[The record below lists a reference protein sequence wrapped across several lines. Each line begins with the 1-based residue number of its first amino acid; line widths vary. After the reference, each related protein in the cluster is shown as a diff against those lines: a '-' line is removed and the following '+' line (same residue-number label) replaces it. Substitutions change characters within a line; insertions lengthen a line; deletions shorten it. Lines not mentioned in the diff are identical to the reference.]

1 MEETSG
7 PRRYMEEEFDLREY
21 IGVLIKHWKLI
32 ALATF
37 LAAFSA
43 GVVSLLIPPTYEATA
58 GVVVVKSKMD
68 ITFDPKM
75 KTLTEEDLAV
85 AGASAAVNLETRRE
99 TFAGLVENGAIAA
112 QVIEELGDELEEE
125 ERESARLLEMVEGE
139 VKAKS
144 DLIQITVAANDPLKA
159 ADIANAWAK
168 AYERHVNAIYSG
180 VPESYSSV
188 QSELTEAR
196 DEYQQAEEA
205 LTAFIADNRIDEF
218 DRLIAE
224 KQHIINGLQSARQLA
239 VTTVI
244 SEEVKARSQIIAAYV
259 SAQAQ
264 NRLIAFQKEQEGKR
278 ALVSS
283 YMDAQNRG
291 REAVFDEQVEDR
303 LQTLANH
310 YATKRK
316 MERLLEDA
324 RALRI
329 QAQKG
334 GEDGAATNSLAI
346 LMLKAEIFSTSTGL
360 PGELQLQLEMA
371 SGLNAGAS
379 AQQADVEALI
389 GVLEDRIA
397 ELEKMIEEESA
408 ALLGGEGYEFLSF
421 SVPLT
426 DTLSAAIREQYPEL
440 FELGELTSLTEAIP
454 HDNPLATAALQR
466 SEALLQLE
474 KLETLIALTQAID
487 KLQEELR
494 DLQARLEKEQATKQ
508 ELTRARDLAWETYT
522 ILARKEAELGIAA
535 QTGGTEVR
543 LATLAVPPQYPVRPK
558 KKQNVAIAGAMGLML
573 GTFGAFALNFLD
585 PEYDSGAVIDGYVG
599 KVGRLLGRKRPR
611 ADD

>member
-7 PRRYMEEEFDLREY
+7 PRRYEEEEFDLREY

-32 ALATF
+32 ALVGF

-43 GVVSLLIPPTYEATA
+43 GVVSLLTPPTYEATA

-112 QVIEELGDELEEE
+112 QVIEELGDELDEE
-125 ERESARLLEMVEGE
+125 EREPAGLMEMVEGE

-144 DLIQITVAANDPLKA
+144 DLIQITVAANDPSKA

-168 AYERHVNAIYSG
+168 AYEQRVNAIYGS
-180 VPESYSSV
+180 VPEYSSV
-188 QSELTEAR
+188 QSEGAEAR
-196 DEYQQAEEA
+196 DEYDQAEKA

-224 KQHIINGLQSARQLA
+224 KQHIINSLQSATQTA

-244 SEEVKARSQIIAAYV
+244 TEEVKARSQIIAAYV
-259 SAQAQ
+259 NAQAQ
-264 NRLIAFQKEQEGKR
+264 NRLIAFQKEQEGKQ

-316 MERLLEDA
+316 MEQLLEDA

-329 QAQKG
+329 QVQKG

-346 LMLKAEIFSTSTGL
+346 LMLKAEIFSTSTDL

-379 AQQADVEALI
+379 AQRADVEALI

-397 ELEKMIEEESA
+397 ELEKIIEEESA

-421 SVPLT
+421 SIPLT
-426 DTLSAAIREQYPEL
+426 DTLSAAIRQQYPEL

-454 HDNPLATAALQR
+454 HDNPLAAAAVQR

-474 KLETLIALTQAID
+474 KLETLTALTQAID

-522 ILARKEAELGIAA
+522 TLARKEAELGIAA

-543 LATLAVPPQYPVRPK
+543 LATLAVPPQYPVGPK
-558 KKQNVAIAGAMGLML
+558 KKQNVAMAGAMGLML

-585 PEYDSGAVIDGYVG
+585 PEYDPGAVMDGYVG
-599 KVGRLLGRKRPR
+599 KVGRLFGRKRPR

>member
-1 MEETSG
+1 MEETGG
-7 PRRYMEEEFDLREY
+7 PRRYVEEEFDLREY
-21 IGVLIKHWKLI
+21 IEVLIKHWKLI

-43 GVVSLLIPPTYEATA
+43 GVISFLIPPTYEATA

-85 AGASAAVNLETRRE
+85 AGAREAVNLEARRE
-99 TFAGLVENGAIAA
+99 TFAGLVKNGAIAA

-125 ERESARLLEMVEGE
+125 EREPARLLEMVEGE

-159 ADIANAWAK
+159 ANIANAWARD
-168 AYERHVNAIYSG
+168 YEQHVNAIYGS

-188 QSELTEAR
+188 QSEVTGTR
-196 DEYQQAEEA
+196 DEYQQAEES
-205 LTAFIADNRIDEF
+205 LTAFIADSHID
-218 DRLIAE
+218 DLNRLIAE
-224 KQHIINGLQSARQLA
+224 KQHIIKSLQLARQMA

-244 SEEVKARSQIIAAYV
+244 DGKA
-259 SAQAQ
+259 
-264 NRLIAFQKEQEGKR
+264 
-278 ALVSS
+278 
-283 YMDAQNRG
+283 
-291 REAVFDEQVEDR
+291 EDG
-303 LQTLANH
+303 LQTLADH
-310 YATKRK
+310 YTTKRK

-324 RALRI
+324 RALRV
-329 QAQKG
+329 QVQKG
-334 GEDGAATNSLAI
+334 GEGGAATNSLTI
-346 LMLKAEIFSTSTGL
+346 LMLKAEVFSASTDL
-360 PGELQLQLEMA
+360 PVELQLQLEMA

-379 AQQADVEALI
+379 AQRADVEALI

-397 ELEKMIEEESA
+397 ELEKVIEEYSA
-408 ALLGGEGYEFLSF
+408 ALLGGEGYEFLS
-421 SVPLT
+421 S
-426 DTLSAAIREQYPEL
+426 SAL
-440 FELGELTSLTEAIP
+440 LTST
-454 HDNPLATAALQR
+454 
-466 SEALLQLE
+466 LE
-474 KLETLIALTQAID
+474 EPETLPGYIAAAAPLTQAID

-494 DLQARLEKEQATKQ
+494 GLQAELEQEQATEQ

-522 ILARKEAELGIAA
+522 ILARKEAELGIVA

-543 LATLAVPPQYPVRPK
+543 FATLAVVPEKPVSPK
-558 KKQNVAIAGAMGLML
+558 KKQNVAIAGALGLML

-585 PEYDSGAVIDGYVG
+585 PEYNPGAVIDGYVG
-599 KVGRLLGRKRPR
+599 KVGRLFGRKRPR